1 LQQFRCGWLEK
12 MLSKQTQTK
21 TGTHPELWRVFVG
34 FDDLRAR
41 QRALD
46 VCEFITKQFGP
57 DIEFDLDVCDFR
69 DLENVDHL
77 ERSVASAAA
86 AKIVVVSTSAHE
98 GMEEKLTHW
107 MDGLRN
113 RRHGLEGVLV
123 RLVDPTMHAPLGG
136 SSDFGLRHLAH
147 ELGLDYLTHAPDCRA
162 LRAEA
167 GVGTVENRSK
177 NLGPVLEEILTHT
190 TRPEFQI

>member
-1 LQQFRCGWLEK
+1 

-21 TGTHPELWRVFVG
+21 TETHPELWRVFVG

-46 VCEFITKQFGP
+46 VCEYITKQFGP
-57 DIEFDLDVCDFR
+57 DIEFDLDLYDFQNNA
-69 DLENVDHL
+69 NVDHL
-77 ERSVASAAA
+77 ERSVASAAT

-98 GMEEKLTHW
+98 GMVEQLTHW
-107 MDGLRN
+107 MNGLRN

-123 RLVDPTMHAPLGG
+123 HLVDPTLHASWG

-167 GVGTVENRSK
+167 GVETVEIRSK

-190 TRPEFQI
+190 TRPAFQI

>member
-1 LQQFRCGWLEK
+1 

-34 FDDLRAR
+34 FDDLNAR

-57 DIEFDLDVCDFR
+57 DIDFDLDVCDFR
-69 DLENVDHL
+69 DLEMADHF
-77 ERSVASAAA
+77 ERSVASAAV

-98 GMEEKLTHW
+98 GKVEQLTHW
-107 MDGLRN
+107 MNGLRN
-113 RRHGLEGVLV
+113 RRHGPEGVLV
-123 RLVDPTMHAPLGG
+123 HLVDPTMHASWE

-167 GVGTVENRSK
+167 GVETVEIRSK
-177 NLGPVLEEILTHT
+177 NLGPVLEEILKHT
-190 TRPEFQI
+190 TRPAFQI